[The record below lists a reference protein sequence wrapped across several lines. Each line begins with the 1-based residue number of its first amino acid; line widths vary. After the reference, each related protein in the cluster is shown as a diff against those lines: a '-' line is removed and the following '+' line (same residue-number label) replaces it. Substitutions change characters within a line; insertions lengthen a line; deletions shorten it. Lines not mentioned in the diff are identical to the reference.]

1 MIYHDEPT
9 KFDLRKSYSIDESV
23 AKMLGWMQG
32 KIRVETVI
40 QDKYGPIPR
49 HLPHLYSLQHSL
61 EEHLQ
66 LLLDRAKHEYNEAL
80 QDNVIAEL
88 YIEEMNPVDATSVRK
103 ASNAD
108 VKEKYNEVTHW
119 ESVAKRA
126 LNYKIMIQEELEK
139 KESPRLEIDQPIT
152 DESGIVHI
160 KLNSLNEWA
169 KQSGIT
175 IIDSNEGFIMPTEKH
190 QEQSVNAVNKEV
202 RAESKELQVRVR
214 RKRQRHNALS
224 KVIDPILETMPN
236 PTAERVMVELRKL
249 IGNPDNF
256 TIFKTVYDGI
266 EWDKGNGKFGTLD
279 HKLLKGR
286 IDEWLKLPLA

>member
-49 HLPHLYSLQHSL
+49 HLPHLYSLQYSL

-80 QDNVIAEL
+80 QDNEIAEL

-108 VKEKYNEVTHW
+108 VKEKYNEITHW

-126 LNYKIMIQEELEK
+126 LNYKSMIQEELEK
-139 KESPRLEIDQPIT
+139 NKSPRLEIDQPIT

-169 KQSGIT
+169 KQFDIT
-175 IIDSNEGFIMPTEKH
+175 IIDHPEGFVRPTQKH
-190 QEQSVNAVNKEV
+190 QEQSEHDVNKEV
-202 RAESKELQVRVR
+202 KAESTKPQFRVR
-214 RKRQRHNALS
+214 RIRKRNTELS
-224 KVIDPILETMPN
+224 KLIDSILEIMPN
-236 PTAERVMVELRKL
+236 PTSGKVMAELREAIKD
-249 IGNPDNF
+249 PDSCITCAAEDGVQWENVKGI
-256 TIFKTVYDGI
+256 TKTL
-266 EWDKGNGKFGTLD
+266 T
-279 HKLLKGR
+279 HKLLAGR
-286 IDEWLKLPLA
+286 IAEWYKLPLA